1 MERGGGDPLSPA
13 GEPAAAGLGSWGSFG
28 QKEGGLVV
36 FYFVGGSRLILS
48 LSLDLLR
55 ARQEV
60 AAAAAARN
68 PGAMEAHIPSGSNSS
83 SQRRKQGLPQHR
95 DTHFPERYLRGGG
108 HGSARP
114 LGRAGRGSPP
124 PRGGV
129 SSGHGLGKGLRFL
142 GKGLGGL
149 QAAPWG
155 PQGGSAALDE
165 GARRM
170 GCPAVTSCRCGG
182 FGVWGWDTEG
192 AMGALRTACLLG
204 AIPALPQVP
213 FQPVLRHRASEGVEA
228 GVLELPQ
235 IGREEECSR
244 VE

>member
-1 MERGGGDPLSPA
+1 M
-13 GEPAAAGLGSWGSFG
+13 
-28 QKEGGLVV
+28 VV
-36 FYFVGGSRLILS
+36 YFVGGSRLILS
-48 LSLDLLR
+48 LSPDLLR

-155 PQGGSAALDE
+155 PQGAAQPWMR
-165 GARRM
+165 GH
-170 GCPAVTSCRCGG
+170 GG
-182 FGVWGWDTEG
+182 WAAPLSPLVG
-192 AMGALRTACLLG
+192 
-204 AIPALPQVP
+204 
-213 FQPVLRHRASEGVEA
+213 A
-228 GVLELPQ
+228 GVLGFGGGTRRGRWGLYALPACWEPSQ
-235 IGREEECSR
+235 PCLGSLSSLSLGTEQ
-244 VE
+244 VKVLKLGF